1 MNKKP
6 LPSFITVI
14 DIGTHKTTAL
24 TAQVIDGRARML
36 GFSER
41 RTDGVVKGTVIDVEK
56 LHASVHEVVNDLE
69 RVSNVRLNKFT
80 FRLRVHPLKVSAL
93 KAFVS
98 CPRMMVVSPS

>member
-24 TAQVIDGRARML
+24 TAQVIEGRARML

-56 LHASVHEVVNDLE
+56 LHASVHDHRLPIE
-69 RVSNVRLNKFT
+69 R
-80 FRLRVHPLKVSAL
+80 
-93 KAFVS
+93 KAEA
-98 CPRMMVVSPS
+98 